1 MKKLLIFLVLITV
14 FITNCGTVLVNAPP
28 REDIRLLSETESASF
43 KTSMK
48 TWYVL
53 WGLVPITNNSTAD
66 IIAKHQL
73 KNVKVKTYYSVVD
86 FLIGALLGGFSIYT
100 RTTEIEGNISK

>member
-14 FITNCGTVLVNAPP
+14 FITNCGTILVNAPP
-28 REDIRLLSETESASF
+28 KEDIRLLSETEPTSF
-43 KTSMK
+43 KTSMR

-73 KNVKVKTYYSVVD
+73 KNVKVKTYYSFVD
-86 FLIGALLGGFSIYT
+86 YVIAAFLGGFTIYT
-100 RTTEIEGNISK
+100 KTTEIEGNISK